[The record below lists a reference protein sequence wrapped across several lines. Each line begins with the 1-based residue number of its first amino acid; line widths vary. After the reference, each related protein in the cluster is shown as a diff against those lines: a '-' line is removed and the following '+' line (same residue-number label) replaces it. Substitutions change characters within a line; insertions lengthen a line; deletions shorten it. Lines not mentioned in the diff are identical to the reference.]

1 MMRAAGG
8 AGQNGTGR
16 RDGTERQ
23 DGTERKDGTG
33 RQNGAGQQAKCPG
46 HAPKIKLCGLSRP
59 QDILAANAL
68 MPDYIGFVFAKK
80 SRRYVTQEQ
89 AAGLRALLA
98 PGILAVGVF
107 VDTAPEDVAAL
118 LNAGLID
125 AAQLHGHEDGAYIR
139 RLRALTKAPLIQ
151 AFRMDGESDVRAA
164 EKSPADFVLLDAGNG
179 GTGSAF
185 DWSLARK
192 VRRPYF
198 LAGGLAPENVGAA
211 LKRLSPYG
219 VDVSSAI
226 VKLLEKY
233 GKEAPRYVG
242 TR

>member
-8 AGQNGTGR
+8 AGRDGAGQNGTGR
-16 RDGTERQ
+16 QGGTERQ
-23 DGTERKDGTG
+23 D
-33 RQNGAGQQAKCPG
+33 GAGQQAKCPG

-107 VDTAPEDVAAL
+107 VDAAPEDVAVL

-125 AAQLHGHEDGAYIR
+125 AAQLHG
-139 RLRALTKAPLIQ
+139 P
-151 AFRMDGESDVRAA
+151 
-164 EKSPADFVLLDAGNG
+164 
-179 GTGSAF
+179 
-185 DWSLARK
+185 
-192 VRRPYF
+192 
-198 LAGGLAPENVGAA
+198 
-211 LKRLSPYG
+211 
-219 VDVSSAI
+219 
-226 VKLLEKY
+226 
-233 GKEAPRYVG
+233 
-242 TR
+242 

>member
-1 MMRAAGG
+1 MANLERLQANLERHGFHVVCFPTAGEAADYLDRKLDGRTIGMGG
-8 AGQNGTGR
+8 SMTIQELGLM
-16 RDGTERQ
+16 ER
-23 DGTERKDGTG
+23 
-33 RQNGAGQQAKCPG
+33 
-46 HAPKIKLCGLSRP
+46 
-59 QDILAANAL
+59 LAAHNTFYSHWSGA
-68 MPDYIGFVFAKK
+68 
-80 SRRYVTQEQ
+80 THEQ
-89 AAGLRALLA
+89 AAELRALLA

-107 VDTAPEDVAAL
+107 VDAAPEDVAAL

-151 AFRMDGESDVRAA
+151 AFRMDGEGDVRAA
-164 EKSPADFVLLDAGNG
+164 EASAADFVLLDAGNG

-211 LKRLSPYG
+211 FKRLSPYG
-219 VDVSSAI
+219 VDVSSGIETDGYKDA
-226 VKLLEKY
+226 EKMAAFAAAVR
-233 GKEAPRYVG
+233 KEERL
-242 TR
+242 

>member
-1 MMRAAGG
+1 
-8 AGQNGTGR
+8 
-16 RDGTERQ
+16 
-23 DGTERKDGTG
+23 
-33 RQNGAGQQAKCPG
+33 
-46 HAPKIKLCGLSRP
+46 
-59 QDILAANAL
+59 

-107 VDTAPEDVAAL
+107 VDAAPEDVAAL

-151 AFRMDGESDVRAA
+151 AFRMDGEGDVRAA
-164 EKSPADFVLLDAGNG
+164 EASAADFVLLDAGNG

-219 VDVSSAI
+219 VDVSSGIETDGYKDA
-226 VKLLEKY
+226 EKMAAFAAAVR
-233 GKEAPRYVG
+233 KEERL
-242 TR
+242 